1 MKSIVDLLEDES
13 FLKDVV
19 DMLFSFLLQVAKK
32 MVVSILQLSIFCSI
46 LKIRHYYLLLQIC
59 FKNRFFW

>member
-32 MVVSILQLSIFCSI
+32 DGCFYSPT
-46 LKIRHYYLLLQIC
+46 KYLLFH
-59 FKNRFFW
+59 FKNSTLLFAFANMI